1 MTKRIKDF
9 EAKSILKADF
19 TMEGTDL
26 QSQEVAALGIHFVT
40 VAAAITAVGK
50 VPTMR

>member
-26 QSQEVAALGIHFVT
+26 QSREVATLGIHFVT
-40 VAAAITAVGK
+40 VAAITAVGTA
-50 VPTMR
+50 PAMR